1 MLFHIFVIH
10 TQKLTLRQA
19 RLHGTIQTIRTTAQA
34 AGYEVKVTMILKPD
48 PDYFDE
54 KTIPLMEKRIKYE
67 PVGIEEFDKIINT
80 ATNSHV
86 LSIEELSNYEK
97 HREAWRRI
105 TETSADPDSIY
116 MVIEDDIFMIPEEHD
131 VLREV
136 INDIDHTSYDFLT
149 FSVADQSVRKSDQ
162 ITTLNFRNIGK
173 ILPSK
178 ESYFISRRAA
188 RVLYDQSET
197 IRFTMRTMMSYI
209 LCKNH
214 SLNVMYPSKRIFI
227 DGSKLGIHPSTTH
240 GGNVLIYNQE
250 FMELW
255 QFISHAKPP
264 LREIREI
271 YKRVAHVRNPDIM
284 HIYGVLLY
292 RAGELHE
299 AQDVFVEAVKL
310 MQEQQGLLSFRS
322 ELLNNAINIHEQA
335 QWDLPAII
343 EKPSKYKN

>member
-10 TQKLTLRQA
+10 TQKLTLRQG
-19 RLHGTIQTIRTTAQA
+19 RLHGVIQTIRTTAQA

-48 PDYFDE
+48 PEHFDD

-67 PVGIEEFDKIINT
+67 PVGIQEFDSIINP
-80 ATNSHV
+80 ATNTHV
-86 LSIEELSNYEK
+86 LSVEELSNYEK
-97 HREAWRRI
+97 HREVWRRI
-105 TETSADPDSIY
+105 SAETSADLY
-116 MVIEDDIFMIPEEHD
+116 MVIEDDIFMIPDEHD

-136 INDIDHTSYDFLT
+136 FNNIDHTSYDFMT
-149 FSVADQSVRKSDQ
+149 FSVADQ
-162 ITTLNFRNIGK
+162 TTKKTDPMNLLNFREVGK

-178 ESYFISRRAA
+178 ESYFLSRRAA

-197 IRFTMRTMMSYI
+197 IRFSMRIMMSYI
-209 LCKNH
+209 LCKNP
-214 SLNVMYPSKRIFI
+214 SLNVMYPNKRLFI
-227 DGSKLGIHPSTTH
+227 DGSKLGITPSTIH

-255 QFISHAKPP
+255 KFISHDKPP

-271 YKRVAHVRNPDIM
+271 YKRVAHIRNPDIM

-299 AQDVFVEAVKL
+299 AQDAFIEAVQVMK
-310 MQEQQGLLSFRS
+310 EQQGLLTFRS
-322 ELLNNAINIHEQA
+322 ELLNNAINIHEHA
-335 QWDLPAII
+335 QWDVPAII
-343 EKPSKYKN
+343 SKPSKYANKN